1 MAIHK
6 NEAGRGI
13 HQPGQYQ
20 VQNDTVSGIPKGT
33 VVQIVG
39 LNNFISVAPVDNQT
53 ANNIL
58 GVAADEIDV
67 GETGYVARMGLFG
80 QFDTSSFAFDDILYT
95 DGSGNLTTTPSGPQI
110 GTVLSVDVSNGQIHM
125 DVREVTSG
133 GGSGGHNTI
142 ITTLTQTDI
151 DNGYINLPATPA
163 TPSETILMLEGAPSQ
178 VYGDDFTVIGN
189 QLSFIDTDPG
199 DLGNILTAGEKLTIL
214 YK

>member
-20 VQNDTVSGIPKGT
+20 VQNDTLIGIPKGT

-53 ANNIL
+53 SNNIL
-58 GVAADEIDV
+58 GVVVDEIDA
-67 GETGYVARMGLFG
+67 GETGHVARMGLFG
-80 QFDTSSFAFDDILYT
+80 QFDTTAFVVDDILYS
-95 DGSGNLTTTPSGPQI
+95 DGSGNLTTTSSGPQI
-110 GTVLSVDVSNGQIHM
+110 GVVLAVNASNGQILM
-125 DVREVTSG
+125 DVHDSASG

-151 DNGYINLPATPA
+151 NNGYINLPATPA

-178 VYGDDFTVIGN
+178 VFGDDFTVSGN

-199 DLGNILTAGEKLTIL
+199 DLGNILTAGEKLTIM